1 MGALLIG
8 LEGRLT
14 PHPVGALLCNGT
26 LGQLVAQLNLK
37 LTAVQASLAIDLGN
51 VEFFALFA
59 NLVGDLVGDEGW

>member
-14 PHPVGALLCNGT
+14 PHPVSALLCNGT
-26 LGQLVAQLNLK
+26 LGQLVAQLNLEF
-37 LTAVQASLAIDLGN
+37 TATGFVAIDLGN